1 MKKYR
6 IRPNSIAGFVVRNKK
21 GLTMIAAASIILAG
35 MSAAT
40 LAFAADESTIN
51 QPKSVEVS
59 AEKFDV
65 STMNQPISAA
75 EVCEE
80 SNTQPV
86 SLGEFR
92 ITHYCACEIC
102 CGSWAN
108 NRPNGIVYT
117 ASGAVA
123 EAGKTI
129 AVDPDVIPYGTEVVI
144 DNQTYIA
151 QDCGSAI
158 QDNRID
164 VYCDSHQEALQLGV
178 KYAEVFLKE
187 GEADV

>member
-40 LAFAADESTIN
+40 LAFASEPAEGAEEPVAITCAT
-51 QPKSVEVS
+51 PCEEVS
-59 AEKFDV
+59 IE
-65 STMNQPISAA
+65 P
-75 EVCEE
+75 EE
-80 SNTQPV
+80 PELI
-86 SLGEFR
+86 SLGEFK

-164 VYCDSHQEALQLGV
+164 IYCDSHEQALQLGV

>member
-40 LAFAADESTIN
+40 LAFASEPEAA
-51 QPKSVEVS
+51 QPEEPVAITCATPCEEVS
-59 AEKFDV
+59 IE
-65 STMNQPISAA
+65 P
-75 EVCEE
+75 EE
-80 SNTQPV
+80 PELI
-86 SLGEFR
+86 SLGEFK

-117 ASGAVA
+117 ASGTVA

-151 QDCGSAI
+151 QDCGGAI
-158 QDNRID
+158 QGSRID

-178 KYAEVFLKE
+178 KYAEVFVE
-187 GEADV
+187 GGEA

>member
-1 MKKYR
+1 
-6 IRPNSIAGFVVRNKK
+6 
-21 GLTMIAAASIILAG
+21 MIAAASIVLAG

-40 LAFAADESTIN
+40 LAFAGEPAGSTTNQPKTVEVSVGKFDASTIN
-51 QPKSVEVS
+51 QPISVEP
-59 AEKFDV
+59 E
-65 STMNQPISAA
+65 QI
-75 EVCEE
+75 
-80 SNTQPV
+80 
-86 SLGEFR
+86 SLGEFK

-123 EAGKTI
+123 EAGVTI

-151 QDCGSAI
+151 QDCGGAI
-158 QDNRID
+158 QGNRID
-164 VYCDSHQEALQLGV
+164 VYCNSHKEAQQLGV
-178 KYAEVFLKE
+178 KYAEVFVE
-187 GEADV
+187 GGAENA

>member
-1 MKKYR
+1 MKKKYR

-40 LAFAADESTIN
+40 LAFAAEATE
-51 QPKSVEVS
+51 QPEEPV
-59 AEKFDV
+59 AI
-65 STMNQPISAA
+65 TCATP
-75 EVCEE
+75 CEE
-80 SNTQPV
+80 VNTEPEEPELI
-86 SLGEFR
+86 SLGEFK

-144 DNQTYIA
+144 DGHVYVA
-151 QDCGSAI
+151 QDCGGAI
-158 QDNRID
+158 QGSRID

-178 KYAEVFLKE
+178 KYAEVFLK
-187 GEADV
+187 GGAADV

>member
-1 MKKYR
+1 
-6 IRPNSIAGFVVRNKK
+6 
-21 GLTMIAAASIILAG
+21 MIAAASIILAG

-40 LAFAADESTIN
+40 LAFAAEPEK
-51 QPKSVEVS
+51 QPAEEPAAITCATPVE
-59 AEKFDV
+59 
-65 STMNQPISAA
+65 
-75 EVCEE
+75 EVQKEPE
-80 SNTQPV
+80 QI
-86 SLGEFR
+86 SLGEFK

-123 EAGKTI
+123 EAGVTI

-151 QDCGSAI
+151 QDCGGAI
-158 QDNRID
+158 QGNRID
-164 VYCDSHQEALQLGV
+164 VYCNSHQEALQLGV
-178 KYAEVFLKE
+178 KYAEVLVK
-187 GEADV
+187 GEIENV

>member
-1 MKKYR
+1 
-6 IRPNSIAGFVVRNKK
+6 
-21 GLTMIAAASIILAG
+21 MIAAASIILAG

-40 LAFAADESTIN
+40 LAFASEPEAA
-51 QPKSVEVS
+51 QPEEPVAITCATPCEEVS
-59 AEKFDV
+59 IE
-65 STMNQPISAA
+65 PELI
-75 EVCEE
+75 
-80 SNTQPV
+80 
-86 SLGEFR
+86 SLGEFK

-129 AVDPDVIPYGTEVVI
+129 AVDPSVIPYGTEVVI

-151 QDCGSAI
+151 QDCGGAI
-158 QDNRID
+158 QGNRID

-178 KYAEVFLKE
+178 KYAEVFVK
-187 GEADV
+187 GGAADV

>member
-1 MKKYR
+1 MKKKYR

-35 MSAAT
+35 MSVAT
-40 LAFAADESTIN
+40 LAFAA
-51 QPKSVEVS
+51 EVTERPEEEPV
-59 AEKFDV
+59 A
-65 STMNQPISAA
+65 ISYATP
-75 EVCEE
+75 CEE
-80 SNTQPV
+80 VNTEPELV
-86 SLGEFR
+86 SLGNFK
-92 ITHYCACEIC
+92 ITYYCACEIC

-144 DNQTYIA
+144 DGHTYIA
-151 QDCGSAI
+151 EDSGSAI
-158 QDNRID
+158 KDKKID
-164 VYCDSHQEALQLGV
+164 IYCDSHQAALELGV
-178 KYAEVFLKE
+178 KYAEVFIYE
-187 GEADV
+187 EEVQ

>member
-1 MKKYR
+1 MKKKYR

-21 GLTMIAAASIILAG
+21 GLAMIAAASIILAG

-40 LAFAADESTIN
+40 LAFAGEKS
-51 QPKSVEVS
+51 QPAEEPEAVTCATPVEEV
-59 AEKFDV
+59 
-65 STMNQPISAA
+65 QPEPEQI
-75 EVCEE
+75 
-80 SNTQPV
+80 
-86 SLGEFR
+86 SLGEFK

-123 EAGKTI
+123 EAGVTI

-151 QDCGSAI
+151 QDCGGAI
-158 QDNRID
+158 QGNRID
-164 VYCDSHQEALQLGV
+164 VYCSSHQEALQLGV
-178 KYAEVFLKE
+178 KYAEVFVE
-187 GEADV
+187 GGVENV